1 MSIKHEDDGVL
12 RHPAVRAL
20 LSQVYAAE
28 LDFRGSGSWRSPLSL
43 DPLLNS
49 SVAGQE
55 HGRTIPL
62 ADVVAVCAIMDR
74 SVLVSTCYNDLLI
87 LGARTKLMR
96 RREFIALVG
105 SATVALP
112 FSAGAQQGERVR
124 RIGVLMGFAESDPT
138 PQSWVAAFRDALA
151 KLGWAEG
158 SNLRIELRWSAA
170 DPDRIRTLAKELVKL
185 QPDVILANSTPVTAA
200 LKRETLTIP
209 IVFAVVADPIG
220 SGFAPSL
227 ARPGGN
233 ITGFTYVEPTTGG
246 KWIGLL
252 KEIAPRTAHVAML
265 FNPATTPQLKFYMPS
280 IQAAASSLAIE
291 ANSAPVHARDEI
303 EGVIAAQA
311 RNPGGGLLV
320 MPDIFNIVN
329 GESIIALAARSGVPA
344 IYPIPFYAE
353 SGGLIAYGADF
364 TERFRQAAGYVDR
377 ILKGAN
383 PGDLPIQRPTKFEL
397 VINLKTAKA
406 LGLSVPQSM
415 LLLADAV
422 IE

>member
-1 MSIKHEDDGVL
+1 
-12 RHPAVRAL
+12 
-20 LSQVYAAE
+20 
-28 LDFRGSGSWRSPLSL
+28 
-43 DPLLNS
+43 
-49 SVAGQE
+49 
-55 HGRTIPL
+55 
-62 ADVVAVCAIMDR
+62 
-74 SVLVSTCYNDLLI
+74 
-87 LGARTKLMR
+87 
-96 RREFIALVG
+96 
-105 SATVALP
+105 
-112 FSAGAQQGERVR
+112 
-124 RIGVLMGFAESDPT
+124 
-138 PQSWVAAFRDALA
+138 
-151 KLGWAEG
+151 
-158 SNLRIELRWSAA
+158 
-170 DPDRIRTLAKELVKL
+170 
-185 QPDVILANSTPVTAA
+185 
-200 LKRETLTIP
+200 LTIP